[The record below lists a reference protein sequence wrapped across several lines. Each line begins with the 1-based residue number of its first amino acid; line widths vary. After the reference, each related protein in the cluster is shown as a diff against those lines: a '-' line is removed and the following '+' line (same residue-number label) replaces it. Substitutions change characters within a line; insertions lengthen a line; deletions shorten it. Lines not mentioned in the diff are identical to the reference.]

1 MDRLQDYKTPQL
13 PSFQELPDFVSLARL
28 WLLIGGAVMFLCS
41 ATVLAPVPATDS
53 DLAAPSP
60 DVTCL
65 RDRYPPKCEFKL
77 S

>member
-1 MDRLQDYKTPQL
+1 ML
-13 PSFQELPDFVSLARL
+13 
-28 WLLIGGAVMFLCS
+28 LCS
-41 ATVLAPVPATDS
+41 ATVLAQVPATDS

-60 DVTCL
+60 DVACL